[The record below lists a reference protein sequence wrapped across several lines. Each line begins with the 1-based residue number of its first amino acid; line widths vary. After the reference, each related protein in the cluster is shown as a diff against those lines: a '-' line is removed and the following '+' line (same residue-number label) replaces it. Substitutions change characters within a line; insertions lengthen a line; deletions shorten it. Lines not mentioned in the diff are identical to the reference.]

1 MLEVFERIL
10 NALTP
15 LLVAVTAAGG
25 GILVAKIN
33 KIKTQVAEASAKVS
47 QVQTDI
53 VTNHGS
59 KNIGDAIDRLT
70 THVFDISAKQDQ
82 LILDVAALKDHD
94 TEVDSR
100 LDHIEQSSQETK
112 DAVTDSIR
120 VVKPF
125 RALIDRLKG

>member
-1 MLEVFERIL
+1 MLEVIERIG
-10 NALTP
+10 AVITP
-15 LLVAVTAAGG
+15 VLVTVITVFGGVLVAR
-25 GILVAKIN
+25 IN
-33 KIKTQVAEASAKVS
+33 KVNNKVEK
-47 QVQTDI
+47 VQSDI

-70 THVFDISAKQDQ
+70 TRVMVISDNQDQ
-82 LILDVAALKDHD
+82 LILDVKALKKHD
-94 TEVDSR
+94 AEVDTR

-125 RALIDRLKG
+125 HALVDKLKGK